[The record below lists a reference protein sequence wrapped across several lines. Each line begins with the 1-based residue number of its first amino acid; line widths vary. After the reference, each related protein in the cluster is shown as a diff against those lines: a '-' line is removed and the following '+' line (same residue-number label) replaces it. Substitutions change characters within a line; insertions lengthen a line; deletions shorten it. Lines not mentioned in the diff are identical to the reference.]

1 MFSIITPHHHHCQS
15 LSSPSS
21 TLDNTHTHLTAA
33 AAAARVKKSRAK
45 LTYGNE
51 GRLAND
57 VPSACVLLFYIRTRE
72 QGGKVVVGVGTWSGG
87 REHSVDDAN
96 ENV

>member
-21 TLDNTHTHLTAA
+21 TLDNTPYSSSSSESEKIA
-33 AAAARVKKSRAK
+33 RAK

-57 VPSACVLLFYIRTRE
+57 VPSACVLLLLRVLLFYIRTRE
-72 QGGKVVVGVGTWSGG
+72 QGGAKVVRSGG
-87 REHSVDDAN
+87 RVHSVDDAN